1 MSESLG
7 VPFYDRLKNFV
18 QQVTPRARNGG
29 LAIRAA
35 LLVVSAS
42 CSSTR
47 GVETAS
53 TPAIGADEAA
63 AASIVSLRN
72 SLFAARTQLDSM
84 VAQLHRL
91 SGDDSP
97 AAVPRSI
104 QLANRIASVD
114 SSYRLRLADY
124 LSLTRSPILSSTN
137 AVRLPVN
144 LPPSPLLQP
153 FADGEDWMLQSP
165 MVYIVGKT
173 RPLIVIVP
181 RGFVTDFLSIP
192 RPLRLLLPK
201 TGDYG
206 DAAVVHDYLYWRQDC
221 TRLQSDNI
229 MAMGMMESGVP
240 AVTLRTI
247 QIGVR
252 FGGDDGW
259 EGNKRDRQAGLVRTV
274 GPPFDQVPLGGS
286 WNTYREWV
294 RAHGGSRGVEY
305 PVPPRICAMGDSAN

>member
-1 MSESLG
+1 
-7 VPFYDRLKNFV
+7 
-18 QQVTPRARNGG
+18 
-29 LAIRAA
+29 
-35 LLVVSAS
+35 
-42 CSSTR
+42 
-47 GVETAS
+47 
-53 TPAIGADEAA
+53 
-63 AASIVSLRN
+63 
-72 SLFAARTQLDSM
+72 M

-252 FGGDDGW
+252 IGGDDGW